1 MLSDDDLQEYY
12 EMLDKK
18 RLENTKH
25 PSTLLQRQIKLIE
38 LFIRLEKLLWERLLK

>member
-12 EMLDKK
+12 ELLDKK
-18 RLENTKH
+18 RRENTKN
-25 PSTLLQRQIKLIE
+25 PSTLLQKQIKLLE